1 MQVTGNLAVLKLE
14 EDYSTSSGVGYSST
28 YIEHAAAS
36 SPDERIAN
44 MNLNTNK
51 YNQKNL
57 IPVIP
62 NAAAYYYPN
71 FTTGTYLCQFPEYQ
85 SSVFKRSFLYGLV
98 ILCNTIAT
106 TGEFVAGGA
115 AAEKILTDF
124 NVDETSVDAR
134 DYLLYE
140 PAGNSFRWFDIN
152 SSAPISTIDL
162 DVRYVDKYQ
171 KRHPLPLP
179 VGTTGSVK
187 LHFRR
192 KYS

>member
-1 MQVTGNLAVLKLE
+1 MKQRA
-14 EDYSTSSGVGYSST
+14 
-28 YIEHAAAS
+28 
-36 SPDERIAN
+36 
-44 MNLNTNK
+44 
-51 YNQKNL
+51 L
-57 IPVIP
+57 IFVS
-62 NAAAYYYPN
+62 
-71 FTTGTYLCQFPEYQ
+71 FQSDQ

-106 TGEFVAGGA
+106 TGEFVDGGA
-115 AAEKILTDF
+115 VAEKILTDF

-140 PAGNSFRWFDIN
+140 PAGNLFRWFDIN
-152 SSAPISTIDL
+152 SSAPISTINL

-171 KRHPLPLP
+171 NRHPLPLP

-192 KYS
+192 KY